1 MVISINRSG
10 GVMDVGCFCEWGD
23 EFVARYA
30 VSKRCRKV
38 MRILAVKRSKGS
50 RHSPRRVEKYK
61 VFESYMINILLA
73 HG

>member
-10 GVMDVGCFCEWGD
+10 GVMDVGFFCEWGD
-23 EFVARYA
+23 EFFARYA
-30 VSKRCRKV
+30 VSESYANSGGEKKQGFTSF
-38 MRILAVKRSKGS
+38 AKES
-50 RHSPRRVEKYK
+50 REYK